1 MCKVVISCL
10 TIRGINSDQLLG
22 VRQTLECR
30 QCCGCVHSDRS
41 KASRMQKITMECALL
56 VVIVALLF
64 HQVPALSDSII
75 VRTAQ
80 GKVRGTMMESYTGK
94 SFFAFRG
101 VRYAE
106 SPTGDYRFKVPS

>member
-1 MCKVVISCL
+1 
-10 TIRGINSDQLLG
+10 
-22 VRQTLECR
+22 
-30 QCCGCVHSDRS
+30 
-41 KASRMQKITMECALL
+41 MQQIKMEYALL
-56 VVIVALLF
+56 VVIVALQF
-64 HQVPALSDSII
+64 HQVPALPDSII

-80 GKVRGTMMESYTGK
+80 GKLRGTMMESYTGK

>member
-1 MCKVVISCL
+1 
-10 TIRGINSDQLLG
+10 
-22 VRQTLECR
+22 
-30 QCCGCVHSDRS
+30 
-41 KASRMQKITMECALL
+41 MQKIMMECALL